1 MKYYSG
7 PQLPLAR
14 RWALTRPPNE
24 PIGKQ
29 EFRMAPKRGGFAP
42 LGRDFCCVKYNEKGD
57 NDINIKKGYV
67 RVVPLM
73 LVPRAVGHAST

>member
-1 MKYYSG
+1 
-7 PQLPLAR
+7 
-14 RWALTRPPNE
+14 
-24 PIGKQ
+24 
-29 EFRMAPKRGGFAP
+29 MAPKRGGFAP